1 MSANRFLSI
10 EAARSAAQPKGS
22 RWTILFGPYER
33 YLGRIFL
40 IAPQQF
46 LLVTKHG
53 DLAFDAHE
61 VQEVEWVDN
70 ALVTDTERSYWPSDP
85 FI

>member
-1 MSANRFLSI
+1 MSANIFLSI
-10 EAARSAAQPKGS
+10 DAARIAAWPKGS
-22 RWTILFGPYER
+22 RWSILFGPYEL
-33 YLGRIFL
+33 YLGRVFL
-40 IAPQQF
+40 TVPQRF

-70 ALVTDTERSYWPSDP
+70 ALVTDTERSYSPCDP

>member
-1 MSANRFLSI
+1 MSANIFLSI
-10 EAARSAAQPKGS
+10 DAARIAAWPKGS
-22 RWTILFGPYER
+22 RWSILFCPYER
-33 YLGRIFL
+33 YLGRVFL
-40 IAPQQF
+40 TALQRF

-70 ALVTDTERSYWPSDP
+70 ALLTDTERSYWPCDP